1 MPKEKEMKV
10 MKSLV
15 FLLFALAFV
24 TVSSVPVKADSN
36 QNCAQVA
43 SALKILDKYYPT
55 TLNHTDLLNAALKGL
70 EEKLKSSKLEKIN
83 FKPISGGKTSSSGVS
98 EPSDSEILSQYYADE
113 TEALKA
119 AKGQLTKCD
128 FEFAATDAMLQSVNN
143 SHVFFISPKELKQS
157 KEEQTGE
164 IIGGI
169 GIVIA
174 YIDGGTYVFDA
185 IPNDP
190 AAQAG
195 IRKFDRILKV
205 DGFSLIGLPK
215 DKATKEAA
223 NRILG
228 KIGTKVI
235 LTIKRPMVA
244 NPFTVTITRAKAN
257 FYPVEYALFPKSIG
271 YIKVSTFYNN
281 TVALNFASSIDIL
294 MRYKLKGLVIDLRGN
309 SGGYLNQLIAMLDLL
324 LPPGTI
330 LFGMTSKNES
340 QIITTDSAEYYGQKA
355 TKTTNTF
362 NIPIAVLT
370 DGGSASASEVFAS
383 AIKEHLRGITVGEKT
398 AGALEVALTF
408 PLPDDA
414 AMEVTT
420 FFISMPMA
428 DGQFQ

>member
-1 MPKEKEMKV
+1 CC
-10 MKSLV
+10 
-15 FLLFALAFV
+15 FL
-24 TVSSVPVKADSN
+24 
-36 QNCAQVA
+36 
-43 SALKILDKYYPT
+43 
-55 TLNHTDLLNAALKGL
+55 
-70 EEKLKSSKLEKIN
+70 
-83 FKPISGGKTSSSGVS
+83 PI
-98 EPSDSEILSQYYADE
+98 I
-113 TEALKA
+113 
-119 AKGQLTKCD
+119 
-128 FEFAATDAMLQSVNN
+128 F
-143 SHVFFISPKELKQS
+143 
-157 KEEQTGE
+157 
-164 IIGGI
+164 
-169 GIVIA
+169 
-174 YIDGGTYVFDA
+174 
-185 IPNDP
+185 
-190 AAQAG
+190 
-195 IRKFDRILKV
+195 
-205 DGFSLIGLPK
+205 
-215 DKATKEAA
+215 
-223 NRILG
+223 
-228 KIGTKVI
+228 
-235 LTIKRPMVA
+235 
-244 NPFTVTITRAKAN
+244 
-257 FYPVEYALFPKSIG
+257 G

-420 FFISMPMA
+420 FFITMPMA
-428 DGQFQ
+428 DGQFKPIEKVGVSPTIPIKLSGADFSKGKDDQLDAAIDYLENLNKNNVKK